1 MRRLEFEQ
9 LILEMVFEVGY
20 EKLTPATVAYF
31 LRIPIKTAEAH
42 LDELA
47 KDSVLD
53 IEVDDSGRIFYVL
66 PSPFEPSDQIMNQTV
81 MRRSARG
88 LGSHFAVAELA
99 KKSERE
105 DDALPVS
112 DVIRD
117 AQRREREGTSPAPS
131 ELDAPHAEQSHPLVL
146 PDPREPAETDVI
158 CNYAP
163 ERSDSS
169 LVPAEPSE
177 ADLAALRTAPNP
189 AVPML
194 LSFFWP
200 GLGQIHN
207 GQPGKGLLMFFTS
220 AFLWLLFLG
229 WVVTIYSVIDA
240 GVIAGQR
247 REDHIR
253 RALTA

>member
-1 MRRLEFEQ
+1 MQRLEFEQ

-20 EKLTPATVAYF
+20 EQLTPASVAYF
-31 LRIPIKTAEAH
+31 LRIPIKTAEAY
-42 LDELA
+42 LDDLA
-47 KDSVLD
+47 RDGVLE
-53 IEVDDSGRIFYVL
+53 IECDDGGRVFYVL
-66 PSPFEPSDQIMNQTV
+66 PSPFKHSPVMLDQTI

-99 KKSERE
+99 HKKARE
-105 DDALPVS
+105 PDAVPVAE
-112 DVIRD
+112 VIRD
-117 AQRREREGTSPAPS
+117 AQARER
-131 ELDAPHAEQSHPLVL
+131 HAELMSSGEISAVHPLVL
-146 PDPREPAETDVI
+146 PDPDDRMELDPDPAELTPRGMPT
-158 CNYAP
+158 ASLLAT
-163 ERSDSS
+163 RSASTE
-169 LVPAEPSE
+169 AEI
-177 ADLAALRTAPNP
+177 AVLRTAPNP
-189 AVPML
+189 AIPML

-207 GQPGKGLLMFFTS
+207 GQPGKGLMMFFTS